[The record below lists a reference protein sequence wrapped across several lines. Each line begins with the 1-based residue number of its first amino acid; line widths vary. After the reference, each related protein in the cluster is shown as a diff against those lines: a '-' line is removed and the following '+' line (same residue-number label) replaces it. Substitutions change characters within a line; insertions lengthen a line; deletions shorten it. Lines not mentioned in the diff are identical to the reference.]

1 MKVSAFVKGFF
12 NFLWKTALV
21 VIAVY
26 YVLDFCNVSINDI
39 TRHFDTKGQVLES
52 LNERIDLYIFRDRKY
67 RLYDNKLGKFIS
79 KKYEMI
85 EFSGNG
91 DSIAVFRKD
100 NERYGYLNINTGKVI
115 VPAKLKFATAF
126 SNDIAAIV
134 PGNDDRIHFINTTF
148 RDTISTTFYFN
159 SWRPYEF
166 TKSGYCIVSDGKY
179 NSVGVID
186 SKGDWVIAPMYS
198 SIEEYDDAPYY
209 EITTE
214 DSKYGVLDSCFRW
227 TVEPTYEYI
236 TQTEDRTALYAVD
249 SNGQEMISYDGE
261 VIMPFLIG
269 NARDLT
275 YDISMKNHSGE
286 YTDIPIISDKVC
298 SFQVI
303 HRTGGYKYGL
313 MDKHTGQVIIP
324 ARYDDI
330 GLVSEDIV
338 KCGLDGYSY
347 RLFGINGKPIPAEF

>member
-1 MKVSAFVKGFF
+1 MKFSTFVEGIFS
-12 NFLWKTALV
+12 FLWKTALV

-85 EFSGNG
+85 KSPGNG

-115 VPAKLKFATAF
+115 IPARLKFATVF

-134 PGNDDRIHFINTTF
+134 PENDDRIHFINKTF
-148 RDTISTTFYFN
+148 KDTIGTTFYFN

-166 TKSGYCIVSDGKY
+166 TKSGFCIVSDGEY

-186 SKGDWVIAPMYS
+186 SKGNWVIAPMYS

-214 DSKYGVLDSCFRW
+214 ESKYGVLDSCFRW

-236 TQTEDRTALYAVD
+236 TQTEDCTALYAVD

-261 VIMPFLIG
+261 VIIPFLIG

-286 YTDIPIISDKVC
+286 YTDTPIISDKVC

-313 MDKHTGQVIIP
+313 MDKHTGRVILP
-324 ARYDDI
+324 ARYDGI
-330 GLVSEDIV
+330 ELVSENIV
-338 KCGLDGYSY
+338 KCRLDTFSS
-347 RLFGINGKPIPAEF
+347 RLYDITGKPIN